1 MVTAAYQ
8 AGPLGR
14 GVVGDTRETKRKAL
28 DDEKAAMGEPAA
40 SPQV

>member
-1 MVTAAYQ
+1 MVTAAHQ

-14 GVVGDTRETKRKAL
+14 GVVGDTRRYV

-40 SPQV
+40 SPQG